1 VFMKKVLWLMGIFS
15 VQLAFAQQEPQSLTL
30 ADCIARA
37 LRSNP
42 SIQISK
48 AKVEGAD
55 ARTLETNAAL
65 LPQLKLSGGA
75 MELSS
80 VDAYTL
86 TLPPPVNISK
96 TIFPDITENYSLKL
110 SLQQP
115 LFTGFKL
122 SKSQEMA
129 SLNAQAT
136 EEDLTKEQSDMMINV
151 TVAYWKLY
159 DALETKK
166 VIEQTLAQVNEH
178 VKDVQSMLR
187 QGMATDADVMKVQ
200 VQLSDVRVK
209 DVQAR
214 NAIHLATMSLNSLIG
229 NPLSIEIILTD
240 TPQQSSEPNSLL
252 QSDVAALSLQAA
264 QHRPELK
271 SMQLRHEMNE
281 AGVVAAKGGWYP
293 QVFLGA
299 DYNYARP
306 NSRILPPEDMWNGTW
321 DVGITF
327 QWTVWD
333 WLTTE
338 HQTAQAKASVR
349 QSEAGLKQLH
359 DAVDLEVAQQFYNA
373 QTAAEEVTVAQ
384 AGAAQA
390 KESYRMTHEKY
401 KTGMASNSDLLDAE
415 TALMQANLTLM
426 QATTDYA
433 IAVAQLK
440 RAVGVLQ

>member
-1 VFMKKVLWLMGIFS
+1 MKQKLWIIGLLSFQFAI
-15 VQLAFAQQEPQSLTL
+15 AQQEPKSLSL
-30 ADCIARA
+30 ADCIAQA
-37 LRSNP
+37 LGSNP

-65 LPQLKLSGGA
+65 LPELKVSGGV

-80 VDAYTL
+80 VPAYTL
-86 TLPPPVNISK
+86 SLPAPINFSK

-122 SKSQEMA
+122 SKSKEMA

-136 EEDLTKEQSDMMINV
+136 KEDLTKDQSDMIVNV
-151 TVAYWKLY
+151 TVAYWNLY
-159 DALETKK
+159 RAEETKK

-178 VKDVQSMLR
+178 LKDVQSSAR

-200 VQLSDVRVK
+200 VQLSEVRVK

-214 NAIHLATMSLNSLIG
+214 NAIRLAMMSLNSLIG
-229 NPLSIEIILTD
+229 NPLSTDIVLTD
-240 TPQQSSEPNSLL
+240 TPQSSANDSEQLL
-252 QSDVAALSLQAA
+252 KNDVAALSMRAA
-264 QHRPELK
+264 QHRPEIK
-271 SMQLRHEMNE
+271 SMQLHHEMNE
-281 AGVVAAKGGWYP
+281 AGVVAANGGWYP
-293 QVFLGA
+293 QIFLDA

-306 NSRILPPEDMWNGTW
+306 NSRILPPTDEWSGTW
-321 DVGITF
+321 DVGVTF

-338 HQTAQAKASVR
+338 HQTAQAKATVR

-359 DAVDLEVAQQFYNA
+359 DAVDLDVAQQYYNA
-373 QTAAEEVTVAQ
+373 QTAAEEVDVAR
-384 AGAAQA
+384 AGAEQA
-390 KESYRMTHEKY
+390 RESYRMTHEKF
-401 KTGMASNSDLLDAE
+401 KSGVASNSDLLDAE
-415 TALMQANLTLM
+415 VALLQANLTQT
-426 QATTDYA
+426 QATVDYA
-433 IAVAQLK
+433 VAIAKLK
-440 RAVGVLQ
+440 RAMGEAQ